1 MGEEG
6 AGVGGAVAG
15 VGVGVG
21 GCGWENGATGGG
33 SGQGKQ
39 LQLST
44 WGGAVGAVD
53 VSAGHSMQCGSR
65 HRGRTSN
72 ARESRRRR
80 SRWYRRL
87 CPNAETD
94 VHAEVPSLIDL

>member
-6 AGVGGAVAG
+6 AGVGGAVAC

-21 GCGWENGATGGG
+21 GCGWENRATGGG
-33 SGQGKQ
+33 EGQGKQ

-44 WGGAVGAVD
+44 WVWAVRVVE

-72 ARESRRRR
+72 AKESRRLR

-94 VHAEVPSLIDL
+94 VHGEVPSLIDL